1 MNPADKEKLDMQAR
15 AQQMKINTRL
25 TALQSALSIMQ
36 APNYSMVHVNSATQ
50 ELRHAGG
57 AVDHLTLLAMA
68 TDIEKYI
75 LGEIEQETKDA
86 LAALN
91 KPKPTI
97 VPAKDMPASNL
108 R

>member
-1 MNPADKEKLDMQAR
+1 LTPTEKEKLDMQAR

-25 TALQSALSIMQ
+25 TALQAGQHLMSLTT
-36 APNYSMVHVNSATQ
+36 YSGEV
-50 ELRHAGG
+50 G
-57 AVDHLTLLAMA
+57 HLTLIAMA

-86 LAALN
+86 LEQLN

-97 VPAKDMPASNL
+97 VPAKDMPSINH